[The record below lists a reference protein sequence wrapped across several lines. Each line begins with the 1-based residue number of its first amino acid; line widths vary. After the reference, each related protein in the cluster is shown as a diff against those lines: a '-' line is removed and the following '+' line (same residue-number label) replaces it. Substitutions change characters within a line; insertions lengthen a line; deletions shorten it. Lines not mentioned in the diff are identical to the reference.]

1 LADGLPGAVARRA
14 ASAFGDAILPQIAGL
29 IGMAIRAVERDLSE
43 AA

>member
-1 LADGLPGAVARRA
+1 MRPKNPGARDFAIKRHL
-14 ASAFGDAILPQIAGL
+14 GMILPQIAGL